1 MKRPVT
7 FIAYLIMNKC
17 FVVPLV
23 IDGYR
28 EAEPYLLDVLADV
41 GIEGIGLRVG
51 VGGNEAIDLV
61 GEAGNAVTSDYGKLA
76 RLGIVGL
83 HLGIAKSLLQTRKAQ
98 KGGTNKYDNKNMSS
112 L

>member
-1 MKRPVT
+1 MPQLK
-7 FIAYLIMNKC
+7 IYKC
-17 FVVPLV
+17 FAVPLV

-28 EAEPYLLDVLADV
+28 ETEPYLLDVLADV
-41 GIEGIGLRVG
+41 GIEGVGLRVG

-61 GEAGNAVTSDYGKLA
+61 GEAGNAVTGGYGKLA

-83 HLGIAKSLLQTRKAQ
+83 YLGVAKSLLLARKAQ
-98 KGGTNKYDNKNMSS
+98 KGGTNKYDNKNKCV